1 MPLINCKEELK
12 LKYCVLDAAGAE
24 NANANNIVNNIIFTI
39 KNTHKRNILALT
51 LSTKDNQTLS
61 KLLSIGVEG
70 SLYWNE

>member
-12 LKYCVLDAAGAE
+12 LKYCVLNAAGAE
-24 NANANNIVNNIIFTI
+24 NTNANNFINNIIFSF

-61 KLLSIGVEG
+61 KLLSKGVEG

>member
-12 LKYCVLDAAGAE
+12 LKYCVLDAAGNE
-24 NANANNIVNNIIFTI
+24 NANANNIINNIIFTI